1 MDMNLPG
8 MCFYFLESNAPGK
21 QVVAIQRGEC
31 GFFLTT
37 YDETDPE
44 KAKVLVTHMNKKLGV
59 TDAQAECM
67 LVGSIFGW
75 EVPGAQLG
83 GKGVAVDA
91 LIGVPSNVLASLID
105 MANSHIQDIE
115 SGIEDGTYLAS
126 ENKDIDSKQLAAET
140 ADELY
145 RQGSIEVSGM
155 SAANLFMQELLDSV
169 ETLTGIADEHGARTL
184 ADLMYLQNAIMKNGF
199 VDHYPG
205 ESKVLEIASALPSG
219 DRWAKF
225 VKVEQLLD
233 TADTNKSKLEIEPT
247 KIIVVLEGGIV
258 QSVLA
263 AKSGVSVAVIDY
275 DKNASWDDLIEI
287 PQDGGKK
294 ATAFAAIH
302 EPEVIDQARITEL
315 YTAVSRNVS
324 ISEMSASLTDAA
336 TIATQKESYTVA
348 DPSVDRHHEGKVLGV
363 TDQHVVLSIGR
374 AAVILAQED
383 IDKVPAIGDDV
394 VVKFA
399 GGKGSVEL
407 VKGKEVDQGR

>member
-1 MDMNLPG
+1 MRVNYVDLDGRKVALTFEGYSMDMNLPG

-21 QVVAIQRGEC
+21 QPDKTSGLDGAPAAKL
-31 GFFLTT
+31 FF
-37 YDETDPE
+37 D
-44 KAKVLVTHMNKKLGV
+44 
-59 TDAQAECM
+59 
-67 LVGSIFGW
+67 
-75 EVPGAQLG
+75 
-83 GKGVAVDA
+83 
-91 LIGVPSNVLASLID
+91 
-105 MANSHIQDIE
+105 
-115 SGIEDGTYLAS
+115 
-126 ENKDIDSKQLAAET
+126 
-140 ADELY
+140 
-145 RQGSIEVSGM
+145 
-155 SAANLFMQELLDSV
+155 ELLDSV

-184 ADLMYLQNAIMKNGF
+184 SDLIYLQNAIMKNGF

-219 DRWAKF
+219 DRWAQF
-225 VKVEQLLD
+225 VKVEQSLD

-348 DPSVDRHHEGKVLGV
+348 DPSVDRRHEGKVLGV

-374 AAVILAQED
+374 AAVVLAQED